1 MENKIK
7 LVRGRIEEVTL
18 GEPMVDVLV
27 SEWMGYFLLFE
38 GMLDSVIHAR
48 NKYLAPDGIILP
60 NACTISMMAVG
71 DSGKRLIS
79 LSYIQLVLNYYSS
92 QSVMKKL

>member
-1 MENKIK
+1 MEDKIK
-7 LVRGRIEEVTL
+7 LVRGRIEDVTL
-18 GEPMVDVLV
+18 SELQFDVIV

-60 NACTISMMAVG
+60 NTCSISIAAVG
-71 DSGKRLIS
+71 DSGKCMPLKLKFS
-79 LSYIQLVLNYYSS
+79 
-92 QSVMKKL
+92 MKCM